1 MFFQFQPLRRWR
13 IWRRQFGQWA
23 AEAELWPKLEVGLA
37 AVTLII
43 GVGSY
48 FLLSSQETLL
58 RITSPH
64 LLTIIIVA
72 NAIPLGI
79 VAFLV
84 ARRLR
89 MLLLN
94 RRRGLA
100 GSQLHIRLV
109 GLFSM
114 VAIIPTV
121 LVIGFATYLFDSG
134 LQFWFSDR
142 VRTVLDNADQV
153 AQSYVRENRDRI
165 RGDLLAM
172 AGDLSR
178 QAPVLARDVQ
188 AFTDVVLWQ
197 ALARDLT
204 EAIVFQVA
212 PDRAMDVVTRV
223 TLDPNVT
230 TARLPED
237 AVNRANTGNVVVIE
251 GRGEDNNRVQAL
263 IRLDGYQ
270 NTFLYVSRKA
280 SPQVLDQVARTQSA
294 LSDYRLLVERRNDL
308 QLRFNII
315 LVVISLLILLISIWA
330 ALWLA
335 NRLVS
340 PIGRLVRA
348 ADRVG
353 RGDLTVRVPV
363 RGSPDEFG
371 VLARAFNRMT
381 TQLEAQTNALV
392 AANTQLDQRRRFT
405 EAVLSGVSA
414 GVLGVSAEGAVTL
427 PNESA
432 AILLE
437 TEESELA
444 GQPLEQ
450 VAPELAPL
458 LDEARAA
465 PDRRASGQIAVR
477 RGHVHRT
484 LMAQVS
490 PETRGG
496 ELAGWVITF
505 DDITQ
510 QIADQRRAAWSDVA
524 RRIAHEIKN
533 PLTPIQLAAERLR
546 RKYLKEIQTDPQIF
560 TNCTDTIIRQVGD
573 LRRMVDEFS
582 SFARM
587 PKPVFQPEAVQE
599 IVRQALFLQEVA
611 HPEVRFSLDMPKE
624 LPVMVCDRRQVG
636 QALTNLIKNA
646 IEGTG
651 LRREEARNG
660 EGQGNAEAIDGEG
673 YAPAIEVSVTLEGH
687 LLGIAIADNGVGF
700 PAELKNRL
708 TEPYVT
714 TRAKG
719 TGLGLAIVKKIAE
732 DHEGALELRDRPEGG
747 AIALLQFDLAA
758 LALLAEAGDEA
769 AKNQGEDITRVGHGA

>member
-1 MFFQFQPLRRWR
+1 MVHRPWQSMISLSQPIRRWR
-13 IWRRQFGQWA
+13 IRRRQFDQWA
-23 AEAELWPKLEVGLA
+23 AEANLWPKLEVGLA
-37 AVTLII
+37 ALTLII

-48 FLLSSQETLL
+48 FTLSNQATVV
-58 RITSPH
+58 RINSPH
-64 LLTIIIVA
+64 LLTWIIIA
-72 NAIPLGI
+72 NAIPLSI

-84 ARRLR
+84 VRRLTV
-89 MLLLN
+89 LLAN

-121 LVIGFATYLFDSG
+121 LVVGFATYLFDSG

-153 AQSYVRENRDRI
+153 AQAYVRENRDRI

-178 QAPVLARDVQ
+178 QAPVLGRDVQ

-212 PDRAMDVVTRV
+212 PDRAMDVVSRIS
-223 TLDPNVT
+223 LDPNVT

-237 AVNRANTGNVVVIE
+237 AVNRAATGNVVVIE

-263 IRLDGYQ
+263 IRLDGYK

-294 LSDYRLLVERRNDL
+294 LSDYRQLVQRRNDL

-315 LVVISLLILLISIWA
+315 LVVISLLILLISMWA

-335 NRLVS
+335 NRLVA

-381 TQLEAQTNALV
+381 TQLEAQTSALV

-414 GVLGVSAEGAVTL
+414 GVLGVSAEGRVTL
-427 PNESA
+427 PNRSA

-437 TEESELA
+437 TEEASLS
-444 GQPLEQ
+444 GRPLSQ

-458 LDEARAA
+458 LDEARQS
-465 PDRRASGQIAVR
+465 PDRNASGQIAVR

-510 QIADQRRAAWSDVA
+510 QLADQRRAAWSDVA

-546 RKYLKEIQTDPQIF
+546 RKYLKEIESDPQTF
-560 TNCTDTIIRQVGD
+560 SNCTDTIIRQVGD

-587 PKPVFQPEAVQE
+587 PKPVFQPEPALD
-599 IVRQALFLQEVA
+599 IIRQALFLQEVA
-611 HPEVRFSLDMPKE
+611 HTDVAFTLDAPEN
-624 LPVMVCDRRQVG
+624 LPVMVCDRRQIG

-646 IEGTG
+646 VEGTQA
-651 LRREEARNG
+651 RRDEAG
-660 EGQGNAEAIDGEG
+660 PASG
-673 YAPAIEVSVTLEGH
+673 YQPAIAVSARMEGC
-687 LLGIAIADNGVGF
+687 LLAIAIEDNGIGF
-700 PAELKNRL
+700 PPELKNRL

-719 TGLGLAIVKKIAE
+719 TGLGLAIVKKIVE

-747 AIALLQFDLAA
+747 
-758 LALLAEAGDEA
+758 GDRIPA
-769 AKNQGEDITRVGHGA
+769 VRSRRIGVAR

>member
-1 MFFQFQPLRRWR
+1 MSLFTQPLQGWRVRRH
-13 IWRRQFGQWA
+13 QFSQWA
-23 AEAELWPKLEVGLA
+23 AEVNLWPKLEVGLA
-37 AVTLII
+37 ALTLII
-43 GVGSY
+43 GVSSY
-48 FLLSSQETLL
+48 FMVSSKDTML
-58 RITSPH
+58 RLASPN
-64 LLTIIIVA
+64 LLTALIIA
-72 NAIPLGI
+72 NAIPLSI

-89 MLLLN
+89 MLLVN

-121 LVIGFATYLFDSG
+121 LVVGFAAYLFDSG

-153 AQSYVRENRDRI
+153 AQAYVRENSDRI
-165 RGDLLAM
+165 RGDLVAM

-178 QAPVLARDVQ
+178 QAPVLGRDVQ

-197 ALARDLT
+197 ALARDLS

-212 PDRAMDVVTRV
+212 PDRAMDVVSRV

-237 AVNRANTGNVVVIE
+237 AVNRATSGNVIVIE

-263 IRLDGYQ
+263 IRLDGYK

-294 LSDYRLLVERRNDL
+294 LSDYRLLVQRRNDL

-315 LVVISLLILLISIWA
+315 LVVISLLILLISMWA

-335 NRLVS
+335 NRLVA

-381 TQLEAQTNALV
+381 TQLEAQTSALV

-414 GVLGVSAEGAVTL
+414 GVLGVSADGTVTL
-427 PNESA
+427 PNQSA

-437 TEESELA
+437 TEESQLSGE
-444 GQPLEQ
+444 PLDH

-458 LDEARAA
+458 LDEARAS

-510 QIADQRRAAWSDVA
+510 QLADQRRAAWSDVA

-546 RKYLKEIQTDPQIF
+546 RKYLKEIHSDPQVF

-587 PKPVFQPEAVQE
+587 PKPVFQPESIAE
-599 IVRQALFLQEVA
+599 IIRQALFLQEVA
-611 HPEVRFSLDMPKE
+611 HPEVRFTLDLPKG
-624 LPVMVCDRRQVG
+624 LPIMVCDRRQIG

-646 IEGTG
+646 IEGTNA
-651 LRREEARNG
+651 RREEAG
-660 EGQGNAEAIDGEG
+660 EGEG
-673 YAPAIEVSVTLEGH
+673 GGYVPAVAVSAALEGN
-687 LLGIAIADNGVGF
+687 LLSIAIADNGIGF

-732 DHEGALELRDRPEGG
+732 DHEGGLELRDGPEGG
-747 AIALLQFDLAA
+747 AIVLLQFDLVA
-758 LALLAEAGDEA
+758 LALLAEASEEA
-769 AKNQGEDITRVGHGA
+769 EKNQREDITRVGHGA

>member
-1 MFFQFQPLRRWR
+1 MTFLFEPFRRWR
-13 IWRRQFGQWA
+13 IGRRRFSRWA
-23 AEAELWPKLEVGLA
+23 AEVNLWPKLEVGLA

-48 FLLSSQETLL
+48 FILSSQATVV
-58 RITSPH
+58 RINSPH
-64 LLTIIIVA
+64 LLTWIIVA
-72 NAIPLGI
+72 NAIPLSI

-84 ARRLR
+84 VRRLR
-89 MLLLN
+89 VLLAN

-109 GLFSM
+109 GLFAM

-121 LVIGFATYLFDSG
+121 LVVGFATYLFDSG

-153 AQSYVRENRDRI
+153 AQAYVRENRDRI

-178 QAPVLARDVQ
+178 QAPVLGRDVQ

-237 AVNRANTGNVVVIE
+237 AVNRAADGNIVVIE
-251 GRGEDNNRVQAL
+251 GRGEDNNRVQAV
-263 IRLDGYQ
+263 IRLDGYK

-294 LSDYRLLVERRNDL
+294 LSDYRQLVQRRSDL

-315 LVVISLLILLISIWA
+315 LVVISLLILLVSMWA

-335 NRLVS
+335 NRIVA

-381 TQLEAQTNALV
+381 SQLEAQTSALV
-392 AANTQLDQRRRFT
+392 SANTQLDQRRRFT

-414 GVLGVSAEGAVTL
+414 GVLGVSAEGVVTL
-427 PNESA
+427 PNRSA

-437 TEESELA
+437 TEESQLA
-444 GQPLEQ
+444 GQPLDQ

-458 LDEARAA
+458 LDEARSA
-465 PDRRASGQIAVR
+465 PDHEASGQIVVR

-510 QIADQRRAAWSDVA
+510 QLADQRRAAWSDVA

-546 RKYLKEIQTDPQIF
+546 RKYLKEIASDPQTF
-560 TNCTDTIIRQVGD
+560 SNCTDTIIRQVGD

-587 PKPVFQPEAVQE
+587 PKPVFQPEAALD
-599 IVRQALFLQEVA
+599 IIRQALFLQEVA
-611 HPEVRFSLDMPKE
+611 HTDVVFRLEAPPS
-624 LPVMVCDRRQVG
+624 LPVMVCDRRQIG

-646 IEGTG
+646 VEGTQA
-651 LRREEARNG
+651 RREE
-660 EGQGNAEAIDGEG
+660 EGPGSG
-673 YAPAIEVSVTLEGH
+673 YQPTITVSAQVENDVLTIAIE
-687 LLGIAIADNGVGF
+687 DNGIGF

-732 DHEGALELRDRPEGG
+732 DHEGSLELRDCPEGG
-747 AIALLQFDLAA
+747 AIAVLRFDLAE
-758 LALLAEAGDEA
+758 LALLAQAGDGA
-769 AKNQGEDITRVGHGA
+769 DKNLGEDITRVGHGA